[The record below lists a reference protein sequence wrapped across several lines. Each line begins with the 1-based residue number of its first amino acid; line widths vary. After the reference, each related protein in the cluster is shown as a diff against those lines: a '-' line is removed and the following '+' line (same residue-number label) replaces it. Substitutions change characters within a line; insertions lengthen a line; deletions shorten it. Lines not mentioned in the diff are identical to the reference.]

1 MPGRRQHDPKPV
13 WRDPDEF
20 LRWDFLPKVLDQV
33 PIGAAMADTLRRPAF
48 LSWCYALLEWTN
60 ERLNPSWKESA
71 ADRRDRRKSELLEWR
86 RRVMWFLAKAALLLP
101 AAEVHERIL
110 TPIFQ
115 HDDETA
121 ASLICPFVNGVAA
134 AGIADPL
141 EINPNALDF
150 IDACMTRI
158 LRDRMWERARND
170 DGDIYG
176 YNIPDI
182 VRVFLFIAVENA
194 PAAARFANRDWRDI
208 AQVLPIID
216 RFVRAVGDI
225 PDVMGSFLTLCERSL
240 ANYPAE
246 AFVDQIRTALSLQD
260 GIPLGWRGTTI
271 AARIAALVH
280 AFAEKS
286 VPLPPSLAQA
296 MLRIL
301 DRLVDMGD
309 RRSAA
314 LQTSEVFK
322 EVRF

>member
-1 MPGRRQHDPKPV
+1 M
-13 WRDPDEF
+13 
-20 LRWDFLPKVLDQV
+20 WDTRPLQTTATF
-33 PIGAAMADTLRRPAF
+33 MATTSR
-48 LSWCYALLEWTN
+48 
-60 ERLNPSWKESA
+60 
-71 ADRRDRRKSELLEWR
+71 
-86 RRVMWFLAKAALLLP
+86 
-101 AAEVHERIL
+101 
-110 TPIFQ
+110 
-115 HDDETA
+115 
-121 ASLICPFVNGVAA
+121 
-134 AGIADPL
+134 
-141 EINPNALDF
+141 
-150 IDACMTRI
+150 
-158 LRDRMWERARND
+158 
-170 DGDIYG
+170 
-176 YNIPDI
+176 DI
-182 VRVFLFIAVENA
+182 VRIFLFVAVENA

-225 PDVMGSFLTLCERSL
+225 PHVMGSFLTLCERSL

-246 AFVDQIRTALSLQD
+246 QFVDQIGAALSLQD

-271 AARIAALVH
+271 PARVAALVY

>member
-1 MPGRRQHDPKPV
+1 
-13 WRDPDEF
+13 
-20 LRWDFLPKVLDQV
+20 
-33 PIGAAMADTLRRPAF
+33 
-48 LSWCYALLEWTN
+48 
-60 ERLNPSWKESA
+60 
-71 ADRRDRRKSELLEWR
+71 
-86 RRVMWFLAKAALLLP
+86 MWFLAQAALLLP
-101 AAEVHERIL
+101 AAEVQERIL
-110 TPIFQ
+110 TPIFG

-121 ASLICPFVNGVAA
+121 ASLIHPFVNGVAA
-134 AGIADPL
+134 AGIADPP
-141 EINPNALDF
+141 EINPNALEF
-150 IDACMTRI
+150 MDACLTRI
-158 LRDRMWERARND
+158 LGDRMWERARND

-182 VRVFLFIAVENA
+182 VRIFLFVAVKNA
-194 PAAARFANRDWRDI
+194 PAATRFANGDWRDI

-216 RFVRAVGDI
+216 RFARSVGDI
-225 PDVMGSFLTLCERSL
+225 PHVMGSFLTLCERPL

-246 AFVDQIRTALSLQD
+246 QFVDQIGAALSLQD

-271 AARIAALVH
+271 PARIAALVH

-286 VPLPPSLAQA
+286 VPMPPLLAQA

-322 EVRF
+322 EVRL